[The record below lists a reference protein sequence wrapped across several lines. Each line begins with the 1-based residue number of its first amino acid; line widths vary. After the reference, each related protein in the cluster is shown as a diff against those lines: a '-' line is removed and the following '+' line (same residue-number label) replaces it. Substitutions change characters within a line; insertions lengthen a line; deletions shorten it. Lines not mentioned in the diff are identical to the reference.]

1 MSPETAATN
10 LPIGHLQY
18 DNGKHIDY
26 WLSDTDTV
34 KLKNS
39 IENVFQYCFVC
50 HKYKMD
56 YPGNKPGPLI

>member
-10 LPIGHLQY
+10 LPIVHLQY
-18 DNGKHIDY
+18 DNGKHMDY

-39 IENVFQYCFVC
+39 KRKCVPVLLCLPQGQN
-50 HKYKMD
+50 
-56 YPGNKPGPLI
+56 GLL